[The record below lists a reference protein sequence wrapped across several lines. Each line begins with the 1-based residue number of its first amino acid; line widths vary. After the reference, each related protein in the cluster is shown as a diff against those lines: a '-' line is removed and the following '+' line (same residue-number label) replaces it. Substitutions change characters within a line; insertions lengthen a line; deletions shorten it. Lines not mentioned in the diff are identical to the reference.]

1 MLNSV
6 KLQQLRMA
14 VVDEDW
20 IAAATACG
28 GIKVERRDAFDCY
41 RRDELAK
48 AVRKH
53 NAALVLSIID
63 GLEPTHVVGSV

>member
-1 MLNSV
+1 MLDSV
-6 KLQQLRMA
+6 KLKQLRMA

-41 RRDELAK
+41 RRDELEK

-53 NAALVLSIID
+53 NATLVLSILD
-63 GLEPTHVVGSV
+63 GLGSTPVGSA